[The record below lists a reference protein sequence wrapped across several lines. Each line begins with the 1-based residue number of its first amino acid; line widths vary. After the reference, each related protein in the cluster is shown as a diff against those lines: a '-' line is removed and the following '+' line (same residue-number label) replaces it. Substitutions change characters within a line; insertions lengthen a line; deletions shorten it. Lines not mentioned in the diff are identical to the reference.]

1 MDDVDKFEVNSASL
15 PKFPLSEG
23 WKNGILELCP
33 ANSKGGEEAGAELES
48 VCPAQ
53 ILHVNIIQRIN

>member
-1 MDDVDKFEVNSASL
+1 MDGVDKFEVNSASQ

-33 ANSKGGEEAGAELES
+33 ANRKGEEDGAELES
-48 VCPAQ
+48 IRPAP
-53 ILHVNIIQRIN
+53 ILHVNIIQGIN